1 MSASETT
8 PAQAVTFEGRSVNCA
23 DLFLGFATVG
33 LLGFGGVMPWA
44 HRMLVEKRRW
54 LTETEFVNMLSLCQ
68 FLPGGNAMN
77 MSVCVGS
84 RFAGLPGA
92 LCGFLGLVAPP
103 VAIVIGLAILY
114 AAYGQIDLV
123 EAAFRGISSA
133 AAGLIVGLGL
143 KLVLPLWHNPRAIAT
158 AALVIVAVLIQVPL
172 ALILIVGIPLS
183 IAVTRALAR

>member
-1 MSASETT
+1 MSAGESDPSQATT
-8 PAQAVTFEGRSVNCA
+8 FDGRSVNA
-23 DLFLGFATVG
+23 LDLFLGFAMVG

-77 MSVCVGS
+77 LSVCVGS

-92 LCGFLGLVAPP
+92 ICAFLGLVGPP
-103 VAIVIGLAILY
+103 VAIVIGLAVLY
-114 AAYGQIDLV
+114 ATYGQIDAV
-123 EAAFRGISSA
+123 QAAFRGISSA

-143 KLVLPLWHNPRAIAT
+143 KLVLPLWRNPRAIVT
-158 AALVIVAVLIQVPL
+158 AALVIIAVLMQVPL
-172 ALILIVGIPLS
+172 ALILVVGIPLS
-183 IAVTRALAR
+183 IAAARALGR